1 MLAMSFKQP
10 WLWAIVEGHKKAEN
24 RTWPPPNKLF
34 FSGRPRPLLALHASA
49 TWDADG
55 ASFVSARLGQVGLEA
70 TRRSAILGVARVVG
84 WTEMDE
90 QHRIV
95 GASMSGLFDIHG
107 DGERTFRVE
116 SDPWAFGPY
125 VWHLSEVV
133 SLGDDYIQ
141 NVKGQLGVWETGPE
155 LETEIRLRL
164 QRRLDGSHVA

>member
-1 MLAMSFKQP
+1 MLALSFKQP
-10 WLWAIVEGHKKAEN
+10 WLWAIVEGHKKVEN

-34 FSGRPRPLLALHASA
+34 SSERPRPLLALHASA

-55 ASFVSARLGQVGLEA
+55 ASFVNARLGQVGLEA
-70 TRRSAILGVARVVG
+70 TRRSAILGVALVVG
-84 WTEMDE
+84 FTEIDE
-90 QHRIV
+90 QRRIISAHMI
-95 GASMSGLFDIHG
+95 GFHG
-107 DGERTFRVE
+107 GEHLVVE

-164 QRRLDGSHVA
+164 RRIEDGSR